1 MIRLLLISLFLIGCA
16 SLQTSMT
23 ERNPVGTFT
32 TNLNAKELVDCMN
45 TNQPPKPPL
54 AIAKVTLI
62 WLAPTKFIDGSDV
75 IYFAK
80 DPNGMSFILENGI
93 AEMYVIGGIEEP
105 RLKFWRDHYSS
116 VCG

>member
-1 MIRLLLISLFLIGCA
+1 MIRLLLISLFLTGCA

-32 TNLNAKELVDCMN
+32 TNLNAQELVNCMN

-54 AIAKVTLI
+54 AITKPTII

-75 IYFAK
+75 IYSAT
-80 DPNGMSFILENGI
+80 DPNVSAFILENGI
-93 AEMYVIGGIEEP
+93 AGMYVLGGIDEP
-105 RLKFWRDHYSS
+105 RIQFWRNHYAS